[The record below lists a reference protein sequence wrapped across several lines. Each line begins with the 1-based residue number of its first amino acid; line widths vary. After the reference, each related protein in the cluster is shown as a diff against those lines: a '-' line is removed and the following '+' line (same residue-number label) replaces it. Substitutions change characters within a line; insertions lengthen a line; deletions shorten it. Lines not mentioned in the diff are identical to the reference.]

1 MTLKLKQLVE
11 RYMAL
16 AHAVQSGIA
25 QLMVYDDKFT
35 TPKHLRV
42 GIDMTKADIGGLTQL
57 LIRKGVFTE
66 EEYYAAMVEGA
77 EREVSRYEGMLRDK
91 MGFGITLL

>member
-1 MTLKLKQLVE
+1 MTKLEALFK
-11 RYMAL
+11 RYVQL

-25 QLMVYDDKFT
+25 QMMEYDKTFT

-42 GIDMTKADIGGLTQL
+42 GIDMAKADIGGLARL
-57 LIRKGVFTE
+57 LIQKGVFTE
-66 EEYYAAMVEGA
+66 EEYYAAMVDGA
-77 EREVSRYEGMLRDK
+77 EREVSEYEQRLREI